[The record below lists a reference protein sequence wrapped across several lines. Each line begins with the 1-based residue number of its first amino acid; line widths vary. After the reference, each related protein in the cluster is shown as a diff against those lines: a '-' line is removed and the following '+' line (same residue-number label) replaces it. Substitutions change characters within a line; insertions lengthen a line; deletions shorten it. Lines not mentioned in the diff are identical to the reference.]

1 MNTPFL
7 ATSHH
12 GDVSHNHSTKVDHSV
27 IKEEDLNVSNLLM
40 SPTHNSHH
48 PKTVQLISIDMN
60 LVNKE
65 SFRKT
70 KDRFHSETA
79 KSKLAS
85 MTDPNATKMN
95 GFNLFSSPMI
105 RGQRVLLTSSHQVS
119 KSISHNPSP
128 SFTQPKT
135 KKVRHLTKSSLFV
148 DQSQTQSSRVIN
160 HHHSILPSPIFL
172 QKYIASHSPERQIPG
187 RSASTREVNF
197 IGNELTLP
205 QITPKVETKDSLN
218 TTNLMW
224 PPIKVNPNILDDNR
238 GAKGPRRLMKIASQ
252 ERQTFAKK
260 VVNPNKNFGDCI
272 KPIISEKNKALF
284 STTET
289 FLRTSK
295 MFSFK

>member
-7 ATSHH
+7 AKSQH
-12 GDVSHNHSTKVDHSV
+12 GDVSHNHSAKGDQSIV
-27 IKEEDLNVSNLLM
+27 KEDDLNFTNILM
-40 SPTHNSHH
+40 SPTLNSHQ

-70 KDRFHSETA
+70 KERFHSESA
-79 KSKLAS
+79 KAKLAS
-85 MTDPNATKMN
+85 MTDPNITKMN
-95 GFNLFSSPMI
+95 GFNLFNSPVV
-105 RGQRVLLTSSHQVS
+105 RGQRVLLTSSQMP
-119 KSISHNPSP
+119 KSLAQSPSP
-128 SFTQPKT
+128 SFVQPRG
-135 KKVRHLTKSSLFV
+135 KKIRHLTKSSLLV

-160 HHHSILPSPIFL
+160 HQSILSSPIFL
-172 QKYIASHSPERQIPG
+172 QPYISSNSPERQVPG

-205 QITPKVETKDSLN
+205 QITPKVETKDHLN

-224 PPIKVNPNILDDNR
+224 PPIKINPNILNDNR
-238 GAKGPRRLMKIASQ
+238 RAGKGPKRLMKIASQ
-252 ERQTFAKK
+252 ERQTFVKK
-260 VVNPNKNFGDCI
+260 IVDSNKNFGDCI
-272 KPIISEKNKALF
+272 KPIISEKSKALF

-295 MFSFK
+295 IFSFK